1 LNIIISYSKLQNEKF
16 GTSGEIGKLLKPVQ
30 TLSDGIDIVKNSS
43 KAHAFISSR
52 EHLTYSIIEKGRE
65 YFYLPPQTEESTFN
79 LDTMGIA
86 MQKEFKYKREFN
98 KLYVNYSF
106 LKKFSKAFNISFQYF
121 YYKKRRFSRLLE
133 DNRI

>member
-1 LNIIISYSKLQNEKF
+1 MNIIISYFELQNEKF
-16 GTSGEIGKLLKPVQ
+16 GTSAEIGKLLEPVQ

-52 EHLTYSIIEKGRE
+52 EHLTYSIIEKGRQ

-79 LDTMGIA
+79 LDIMGIA

-106 LKKFSKAFNISFQYF
+106 LKETFKNFQYF
-121 YYKKRRFSRLLE
+121 ISVFLL
-133 DNRI
+133 

>member
-1 LNIIISYSKLQNEKF
+1 MNIIISYFELQNEKF

-30 TLSDGIDIVKNSS
+30 TLSDGINIVKNSS
-43 KAHAFISSR
+43 KAHAFIASR
-52 EHLTYSIIEKGRE
+52 EYLTYSIIEKGRE

-79 LDTMGIA
+79 LDIRGIA

-106 LKKFSKAFNISFQYF
+106 FKGIFKNFQYF
-121 YYKKRRFSRLLE
+121 ILVFLL
-133 DNRI
+133 